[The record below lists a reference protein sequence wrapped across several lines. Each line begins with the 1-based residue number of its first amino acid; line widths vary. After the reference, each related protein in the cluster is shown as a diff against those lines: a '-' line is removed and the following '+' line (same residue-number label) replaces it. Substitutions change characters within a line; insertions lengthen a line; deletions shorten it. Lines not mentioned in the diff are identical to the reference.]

1 MASFL
6 IAIGIFVLVMLALG
20 LASVLRGPA
29 AVDRMMSAQLLG
41 TSSIAALL
49 LLSAATRSPAIVDVA
64 LSLALLAAFAS
75 VAFVTTSSLS
85 GPAGDEAQNNAVEDG
100 DEHGA

>member
-6 IAIGIFVLVMLALG
+6 IAVGVFVLVMLALG

-29 AVDRMMSAQLLG
+29 SVDRMMSAQLLG

-49 LLSAATRSPAIVDVA
+49 LLSAAARTPAIVDVA
-64 LSLALLAAFAS
+64 LALALLAAFAS
-75 VAFVTTSSLS
+75 IAFVTSSDLPPQE
-85 GPAGDEAQNNAVEDG
+85 GNQAEDA